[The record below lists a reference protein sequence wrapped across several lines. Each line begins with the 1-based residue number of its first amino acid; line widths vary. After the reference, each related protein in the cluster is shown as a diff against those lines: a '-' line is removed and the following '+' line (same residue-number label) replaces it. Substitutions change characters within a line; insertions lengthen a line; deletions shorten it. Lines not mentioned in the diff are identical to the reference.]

1 MSVLVICSVDGKK
14 RAKTIDPTITL
25 TLDHFL
31 AGYLTARFYNMLCLN
46 VADWQIFLILE
57 GQAIPIDDI
66 KTFRLNYPTK
76 YIEIVIEDALK
87 RSS

>member
-1 MSVLVICSVDGKK
+1 
-14 RAKTIDPTITL
+14 
-25 TLDHFL
+25 
-31 AGYLTARFYNMLCLN
+31 